1 MGHQS
6 KKERQSLPCAQQPT
20 LLKGDASGCCK
31 DVLNQYRLLE
41 KGQVALSPFEEGWW
55 VVSDYATHPKQTRGW
70 WENTTC
76 FCWQKQASLPTR
88 RQLCSTSFE
97 KIENKILHWKC
108 WPCNGKRDIL
118 NCHLYAIMTIHWTVS
133 WTQVIFLNTGFV
145 SDCVLC
151 SSVYLCVAMNFTG
164 LIFKSR
170 TISTCFLGLA
180 AAKSYYKAE
189 F

>member
-1 MGHQS
+1 MQMWESSLFLTELLTTVFVSEHFNILGLGHGNSPRTKILTLMGHQS

-88 RQLCSTSFE
+88 RQLCSTSFK

-108 WPCNGKRDIL
+108 CPVMVSVTYWTAICMQL
-118 NCHLYAIMTIHWTVS
+118 CLYIEQCLEHRS
-133 WTQVIFLNTGFV
+133 F
-145 SDCVLC
+145 S
-151 SSVYLCVAMNFTG
+151 
-164 LIFKSR
+164 
-170 TISTCFLGLA
+170 
-180 AAKSYYKAE
+180 
-189 F
+189 